1 MDAPARTG
9 PPHVPLRHGG
19 WPVHRTPRW
28 LLLAGVLVVAAAVL
42 VGLSV
47 HPSRS
52 QRRADMNDFLHSMTT
67 DIQSCA
73 GGVRESL
80 TVLRA
85 IDTGTSHDR
94 ATAIRVATYGATN
107 ACSPAN
113 NMQLG
118 DLDLY
123 QVHESLARFRLARAV
138 QGLVTWAFP
147 YAQRVQND
155 VADVLRTRG
164 PAQAAD
170 RARLQR
176 DLRALDAQRSRVL
189 AVIRP
194 AVQATGATGK
204 LPPLPG

>member
-1 MDAPARTG
+1 MSTPTRTD

-19 WPVHRTPRW
+19 WPVQKAPRW
-28 LLLAGVLVVAAAVL
+28 LLVAGAFVLAGAVL
-42 VGLSV
+42 TGLAH
-47 HPSRS
+47 HPTRS
-52 QRRADMNDFLHSMTT
+52 QRAADVNTFLHEMTT

-85 IDTGTSHDR
+85 IDTGASRDR
-94 ATAIRVATYGATN
+94 ATAIHVASYGATN
-107 ACSPAN
+107 CSPAN

-118 DLDLY
+118 DLVLY

-155 VADVLRTRG
+155 VAGVLRAHG

-170 RARLQR
+170 RARLQH
-176 DLRALDAQRSRVL
+176 DLRALDAQRARVL

-194 AVQATGATGK
+194 AVRATGATGK

>member
-19 WPVHRTPRW
+19 WPVRRTPRW
-28 LLLAGVLVVAAAVL
+28 LLLAGVLAVAAAVL
-42 VGLSV
+42 VGLAV
-47 HPSRS
+47 HPSRA
-52 QRRADMNDFLHSMTT
+52 QRATDMNDFLRSMTT
-67 DIQSCA
+67 GIQSCA

-94 ATAIRVATYGATN
+94 ATAIRVASYGAKN
-107 ACSPAN
+107 CSPAN
-113 NMQLG
+113 NSQLA
-118 DLDLY
+118 DLTQY
-123 QVHESLARFRLARAV
+123 QVHESLARFHLNRAV
-138 QGLVTWAFP
+138 EGLVTWAFP

-155 VADVLRTRG
+155 VAGVLRARG
-164 PAQAAD
+164 TGQAAA
-170 RARLQR
+170 RAKLQR
-176 DLRALDAQRSRVL
+176 ELRDLVAQRARVL

-194 AVQATGATGK
+194 AVRATGATGK

>member
-42 VGLSV
+42 VGLAV
-47 HPSRS
+47 HPSRA
-52 QRRADMNDFLHSMTT
+52 QRATDMNDFLRSMTT
-67 DIQSCA
+67 GIQSCA

-94 ATAIRVATYGATN
+94 ATAIRVASYGAKN
-107 ACSPAN
+107 CSPAN
-113 NMQLG
+113 NSQLA
-118 DLDLY
+118 DLTQY
-123 QVHESLARFRLARAV
+123 QVHESLARFHLNRAV
-138 QGLVTWAFP
+138 DGLVTWAFP

-155 VADVLRTRG
+155 VADVLRARA
-164 PAQAAD
+164 PARAD
-170 RARLQR
+170 RAKLQR
-176 DLRALDAQRSRVL
+176 DLRDLDGQRAQVL

-194 AVQATGATGK
+194 AVRATGATGK

>member
-19 WPVHRTPRW
+19 WPVRRTPRW

-42 VGLSV
+42 VGLAV
-47 HPSRS
+47 HPSRA
-52 QRRADMNDFLHSMTT
+52 QRATDMNDFLRSMTT
-67 DIQSCA
+67 GIQSCA

-94 ATAIRVATYGATN
+94 ATAIRVASYGAKN
-107 ACSPAN
+107 CSPAN
-113 NMQLG
+113 NSQLA
-118 DLDLY
+118 DLTQY
-123 QVHESLARFRLARAV
+123 QVHESLARFHLNRAV
-138 QGLVTWAFP
+138 EGLVTWAFP

-155 VADVLRTRG
+155 VAGVLRARG
-164 PAQAAD
+164 TGQAAA
-170 RARLQR
+170 RAKLQR
-176 DLRALDAQRSRVL
+176 ELRDLVAQRARVL

-194 AVQATGATGK
+194 AVRATGATGK

>member
-19 WPVHRTPRW
+19 WPVRRTPRW

-42 VGLSV
+42 VGLAV
-47 HPSRS
+47 HPSRA
-52 QRRADMNDFLHSMTT
+52 QRATDMNDFLRSMTT
-67 DIQSCA
+67 GIQSCA

-80 TVLRA
+80 IVLRA

-94 ATAIRVATYGATN
+94 ATAIRVASYGAKN
-107 ACSPAN
+107 CSPAN
-113 NMQLG
+113 NSQLA
-118 DLDLY
+118 DLTQY
-123 QVHESLARFRLARAV
+123 QVHESLARFHLNRAV
-138 QGLVTWAFP
+138 EGLVTWAFP

-155 VADVLRTRG
+155 VAGVLRARG
-164 PAQAAD
+164 AGQAAA
-170 RARLQR
+170 RAKLQR
-176 DLRALDAQRSRVL
+176 ELRDLDAQRARVL

-194 AVQATGATGK
+194 AVRATGATGK

>member
-1 MDAPARTG
+1 MDAPAKAG

-19 WPVHRTPRW
+19 WPVRRTPRW

-42 VGLSV
+42 VGLAV
-47 HPSRS
+47 HPSRA
-52 QRRADMNDFLHSMTT
+52 QRRADMNDFLKTMTT

-85 IDTGTSHDR
+85 IDAGTSRDR
-94 ATAIRVATYGATN
+94 ATAIQVASYGARN
-107 ACSPAN
+107 CSPAN

-118 DLDLY
+118 DLVQY
-123 QVHESLARFRLARAV
+123 QVHESLARFRLASAV

-155 VADVLRTRG
+155 VAGVLRARG
-164 PAQAAD
+164 PAQAAA
-170 RARLQR
+170 RAKLQR
-176 DLRALDAQRSRVL
+176 DLRDLDAQRARVL
-189 AVIRP
+189 AMIRP
-194 AVQATGATGK
+194 AVRATGATGK